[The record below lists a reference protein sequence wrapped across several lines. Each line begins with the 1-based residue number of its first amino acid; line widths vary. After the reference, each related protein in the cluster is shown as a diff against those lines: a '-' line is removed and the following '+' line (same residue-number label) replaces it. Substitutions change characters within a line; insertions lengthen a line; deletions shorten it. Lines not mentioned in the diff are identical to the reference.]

1 MKAARERREVS
12 VHPRANRERL
22 EETTDPH
29 REGAI
34 AYFCWRASQG
44 RAGCAMLLRCCGYYW
59 GVFFARGESV
69 MNAYINGCA
78 VKSHWS

>member
-44 RAGCAMLLRCCGYYW
+44 RAGPAVLCC
-59 GVFFARGESV
+59 
-69 MNAYINGCA
+69 CA
-78 VKSHWS
+78 VVTTVGVSFSREVKV